1 MQKKYESTTMGA
13 AKKEKKNVSWNDNKT
28 EGQIDEEHLQIGE
41 SFSPTKETLDSE
53 ISKLQQNGYT
63 EIEAT
68 AIVGKPITPSGIEII
83 KNEIFYDS
91 EEKIAERKF
100 LAAQNYNSIGKEESP
115 DSEVDVPS
123 SRQTE
128 QWVEAVTAPKEKSP
142 ISGSEEQGAK
152 LTLPSQENK
161 QEKENAVNPYSFF
174 SPTTIGVGVI
184 LGVAATLGIAALRK

>member
-13 AKKEKKNVSWNDNKT
+13 TKKEKKTVSWNDNKT
-28 EGQIDEEHLQIGE
+28 EGKIDEEHLQIGE
-41 SFSPTKETLDSE
+41 SFSPTKEILNDE

-83 KNEIFYDS
+83 KHEIFYDS
-91 EEKIAERKF
+91 SEKIAEDKF
-100 LAAQNYNSIGKEESP
+100 SKTQSTS
-115 DSEVDVPS
+115 
-123 SRQTE
+123 
-128 QWVEAVTAPKEKSP
+128 PKEKSP
-142 ISGSEEQGAK
+142 SSGDEAQDTK
-152 LTLPSQENK
+152 LGLPLQENK